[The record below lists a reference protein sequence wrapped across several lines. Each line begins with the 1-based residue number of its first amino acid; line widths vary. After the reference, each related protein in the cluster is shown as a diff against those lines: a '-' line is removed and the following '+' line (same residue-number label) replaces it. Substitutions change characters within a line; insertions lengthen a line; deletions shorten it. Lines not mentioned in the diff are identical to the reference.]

1 MKFLILLIFTIAGSQ
16 FALSQSKSIK
26 RELKKVYGKE
36 ALAVFEKEQGGLD
49 LLIYAYDHAIVQVN
63 NNGGKDVSGIAKSN
77 LSEIPVHFTE
87 LGVKIEP
94 FTQYFQSP
102 VPNEIIAVKSLFQLQ
117 LEMKN
122 SKNNKN

>member
-1 MKFLILLIFTIAGSQ
+1 MCDTCNSG
-16 FALSQSKSIK
+16 
-26 RELKKVYGKE
+26 LKKPTCPIN
-36 ALAVFEKEQGGLD
+36 QNGGFFSNPVTPVVDTVKIIFKNIADRQNLQD
-49 LLIYAYDHAIVQVN
+49 NIIGGSESEN
-63 NNGGKDVSGIAKSN
+63 NNGGKDVAGIAKSN

>member
-1 MKFLILLIFTIAGSQ
+1 MKFLILLMFTIAGSQ
-16 FALSQSKSIK
+16 LALSQSKSIK

-63 NNGGKDVSGIAKSN
+63 NNGGKDVAGIAKSN